1 MFPFFV
7 IMFDPKLLNLLDIVI
22 EHYIYKGDP
31 IGSKFLHSLQDVQ
44 YAPSTLRKY
53 LNMLEKSGL
62 VYQPYNSS
70 GRIPTVKGLSMYIE
84 QQIAEDVVSDINQ
97 EVDIKNAR
105 MDLKRLVEALGSVAD
120 GVVA

>member
-1 MFPFFV
+1 M
-7 IMFDPKLLNLLDIVI
+7 
-22 EHYIYKGDP
+22 
-31 IGSKFLHSLQDVQ
+31 HSLEDVE

-53 LNMLEKSGL
+53 LNVLEKSGL

-84 QQIAEDVVSDINQ
+84 QQIHEDVKDI
-97 EVDIKNAR
+97 EAEEMDIKNAR

-120 GVVA
+120 GVVAGFLKNDEYFFL